1 MSVCIIRAYRSID
14 NILLLFQF
22 SATEPNGSMAVA
34 HAASE
39 VASRATAEA
48 LLFCPTTDDFVRG
61 KA

>member
-22 SATEPNGSMAVA
+22 SATEPDGSMAGVRT
-34 HAASE
+34 ASE
-39 VASRATAEA
+39 VASRATTEA
-48 LLFCPTTDDFVRG
+48 FLFCPTTSDSGRG